1 MIQVNEHHDGD
12 FVEKLKVE
20 DVLAGVGLLVENES
34 GVELVDDDGHG
45 ELWAN
50 IVFEE
55 SWQKNV
61 QETSGDVQWILEKW
75 QATLA

>member
-1 MIQVNEHHDGD
+1 M
-12 FVEKLKVE
+12 
-20 DVLAGVGLLVENES
+20 LAGVGLLVENES

-45 ELWAN
+45 ELWAD

-61 QETSGDVQWILEKW
+61 QETSGDVQWILEEW